1 MPILLECGPLSD
13 RAGLAVTR
21 LPHDY
26 PDFDR
31 GVREDALYVFAPRNV
46 RRMMKRGAG
55 HPAAD
60 ARIFGDDMTWFK
72 RLAAETLAPLV
83 NKTAEDVLAQMVKP
97 PQPEMGDIGFPCFTL
112 AKEMRNAPPKIAA
125 EIAAKIIFPE
135 DGVFTEAKAVGP
147 YVNFVLNTA
156 YLAEKTAGVA
166 LADPRS
172 WGTSAG
178 GEGKTVIVEYS
189 SPNIAK
195 PLGVHHIRSTM
206 LGAALARVYR
216 ARGWNVVEM
225 NHLGDWGTTFGQLMV
240 AYKLKEKENP
250 DQPVDVHSLLQLY
263 LKFHA
268 DADGDETL
276 ADEARTWFKRLEDGD
291 PEAVRLWKIF
301 REESI
306 KALKQLYARMNVHFP
321 EEGYKG
327 EAFYNDK
334 MDATIERIAQK
345 GLLKNSDGAQ
355 VVDLEQWDMPPCII
369 RKSDG
374 ATIYATRDLSSAEYR
389 HETYHFDKSLYIV
402 ANQQEL
408 HFRQV
413 FKVLELMGYEWA
425 KNCVH
430 VKFGM
435 LAFGPG
441 VFGDAAATGSTR
453 KGRVIFLEEVL
464 DRAVEKARELILGN
478 ARTEEVTKEIDTL
491 AQQVGV
497 GAVIFSE
504 FTQRRMKDVSFTWD
518 KVLNLHGD
526 SGPYIQYTHARLS
539 SMVRR
544 YGKTLPPAPA
554 WRLTDHPVA
563 KEVFVKLSEYQDALE
578 AAERENE
585 PSYIATYLLEL
596 CAQFNRLYT
605 DKENHRFITDDPD
618 LTAARMSMV
627 EAVRLTLAKGMEILG
642 LAAPE
647 AM

>member
-1 MPILLECGPLSD
+1 
-13 RAGLAVTR
+13 
-21 LPHDY
+21 
-26 PDFDR
+26 
-31 GVREDALYVFAPRNV
+31 
-46 RRMMKRGAG
+46 
-55 HPAAD
+55 
-60 ARIFGDDMTWFK
+60 MTWFK
-72 RLAAETLAPLV
+72 RLAAETLAPMID
-83 NKTAEDVLAQMVKP
+83 KTADEVEAQLVKP
-97 PQPEMGDIGFPCFTL
+97 PQPEMGDVGFPCFTL
-112 AKEMRNAPPKIAA
+112 AKTLKKAPPAIAA
-125 EIAAKIIFPE
+125 ELAGKIIFPE
-135 DGVFTEAKAVGP
+135 DGIFTEARAVGP
-147 YVNFVLNTA
+147 YVNFVLNTP

-166 LADPRS
+166 LAEPAAWGRS
-172 WGTSAG
+172 LE
-178 GEGKTVIVEYS
+178 GEGRTVIVEYS

-216 ARGWNVVEM
+216 TRGWNVVEM

-240 AYKLKEKENP
+240 AYKEKEKENP

-268 DADGDETL
+268 DADADEKL
-276 ADEARTWFKRLEDGD
+276 ADEARAWFKRLEDGD
-291 PEAVRLWKIF
+291 PEAIRLWKIF
-301 REESI
+301 RDESV
-306 KALKQLYARMNVHFP
+306 KALVKLYDRMNVHFP

-334 MDATIERIAQK
+334 MDATIERIEAK
-345 GLLKNSDGAQ
+345 GLLKESDGAQ

-389 HETYHFDKSLYIV
+389 HNTYQFDKSLYVV

-408 HFRQV
+408 HFRQI
-413 FKVLELMGYEWA
+413 FKVLELMGYKWA
-425 KNCVH
+425 RGCEH

-464 DRAVEKARELILGN
+464 DRAVEKARELIVEN
-478 ARTEEVTKEIDTL
+478 ARSDEVKANADVL
-491 AQQVGV
+491 AEQVGV

-526 SGPYIQYTHARLS
+526 SGPYLQYTHARLS
-539 SMVRR
+539 TMLKK
-544 YGKTLPPAPA
+544 YNKTLPAAPR
-554 WRLTDHPVA
+554 WELVDHPVA
-563 KEVFVKLSEYQDALE
+563 KELFVKLSEYQDAL
-578 AAERENE
+578 AGAERENE
-585 PSYIATYLLEL
+585 PSLVATYLLEL
-596 CAQFNRLYT
+596 CAVFNRIYT
-605 DKENHRFITDDPD
+605 DKENFRFITDDED
-618 LTAARMSMV
+618 LTAARMGMV
-627 EAVRLTLAKGMEILG
+627 EAVRLTLAQGLGILG

>member
-1 MPILLECGPLSD
+1 MS
-13 RAGLAVTR
+13 
-21 LPHDY
+21 
-26 PDFDR
+26 
-31 GVREDALYVFAPRNV
+31 
-46 RRMMKRGAG
+46 
-55 HPAAD
+55 
-60 ARIFGDDMTWFK
+60 WFK
-72 RLAAETLAPLV
+72 RLAAETLAPLID
-83 NKTAEDVLAQMVKP
+83 KSAAEIEAQLVKP
-97 PQPEMGDIGFPCFTL
+97 PQPEMGDVGYPCFTL
-112 AKEMRNAPPKIAA
+112 AKTLKKAPPAIAA
-125 EIAAKIIFPE
+125 ELAGKIVFPE
-135 DGVFTEAKAVGP
+135 NGVFTEARAVGP
-147 YVNFVLNTA
+147 YVNFVLNTP

-166 LADPRS
+166 LADPAA
-172 WGTSAG
+172 WGKSTQ

-240 AYKLKEKENP
+240 AYKEKEKENP

-268 DADGDETL
+268 DADADQNL
-276 ADEARTWFKRLEDGD
+276 ADEARAWFKRLEDGD
-291 PEAVRLWKIF
+291 PEALRLWKIF
-301 REESI
+301 RDESV
-306 KALKQLYARMNVHFP
+306 KALKQLYARMNVYFP

-327 EAFYNDK
+327 EAFYNDR
-334 MDATIERIAQK
+334 MDATIERIQAK
-345 GLLKNSDGAQ
+345 GLLKVSDGAQ

-389 HETYHFDKSLYIV
+389 HATYNFDKSLYIV

-413 FKVLELMGYEWA
+413 FKVLELMGYPWA
-425 KNCVH
+425 KDCEH

-464 DRAVEKARELILGN
+464 DRAVEKARDLILDN
-478 ARTEEVTKEIDTL
+478 ARSDEVKANIATL
-491 AQQVGV
+491 AEQVGV

-518 KVLNLHGD
+518 KVLSLHGD

-539 SMVRR
+539 SMLRK
-544 YGKTLPPAPA
+544 YGKALPSVPQ
-554 WRLTDHPVA
+554 WQLMNHPVA
-563 KEVFVKLSEYQDALE
+563 KELFVKLSEYQDALA

-585 PSYIATYLLEL
+585 PSLIATYLLEL
-596 CAQFNRLYT
+596 CAVFNRIYT
-605 DKENHRFITDDPD
+605 DKENHRFITDDEE

-627 EAVRLTLAKGMEILG
+627 EALRLTLANGMEILG
-642 LAAPE
+642 LATPE

>member
-1 MPILLECGPLSD
+1 
-13 RAGLAVTR
+13 
-21 LPHDY
+21 
-26 PDFDR
+26 
-31 GVREDALYVFAPRNV
+31 
-46 RRMMKRGAG
+46 
-55 HPAAD
+55 
-60 ARIFGDDMTWFK
+60 MTWFK

-83 NKTAEDVLAQMVKP
+83 KKSADEVESAMVKP
-97 PQPEMGDIGFPCFTL
+97 PQPEMGDIGYPCFTL
-112 AKEMRNAPPKIAA
+112 AKELKNAPPKIAA
-125 EIAAKIIFPE
+125 NLAAQISLP
-135 DGVFTEAKAVGP
+135 DGGVFSEAKAVGP
-147 YVNFVLNTA
+147 YINFVLDPV

-166 LADPRS
+166 LADCKA
-172 WGTSAG
+172 WGTAVD

-206 LGAALARVYR
+206 LGAALARVYK

-240 AYKLKEKENP
+240 AYKQQEKENP

-263 LKFHA
+263 QKFHN
-268 DADGDETL
+268 DADTDKSL
-276 ADEARTWFKRLEDGD
+276 AEEARAWFKKLEDGD

-301 REESI
+301 RDESI
-306 KALKQLYARMNVHFP
+306 KDLKKLYARMNVHFP

-327 EAFYNDK
+327 EAFYNDR
-334 MDATIERIAQK
+334 MDATIERIEAK
-345 GLLKNSDGAQ
+345 GLLKQSDGAL

-389 HETYHFDKSLYIV
+389 YDTYHFDKSLYIV

-408 HFRQV
+408 HFRQL
-413 FKVLELMGYEWA
+413 FKVLELMGYPWA
-425 KNCVH
+425 KHCEH

-441 VFGDAAATGSTR
+441 VFGETAATGSTR

-464 DRAVEKARELILGN
+464 DRAVEKARALIEEN
-478 ARTEEVTKEIDTL
+478 ARSDEVKNNIDAL
-491 AQQVGV
+491 AEQVGV

-504 FTQRRMKDVSFTWD
+504 FTQRRMKDVSFTWE

-526 SGPYIQYTHARLS
+526 SGPYLQYTHARLS
-539 SMVRR
+539 SMIRR
-544 YGKTLPPAPA
+544 YGKALPSAPA
-554 WRLTDHPVA
+554 WNLLTHPIY
-563 KEVFVKLSEYQDALE
+563 KEVFVKLAEYQDALMY
-578 AAERENE
+578 AEQENE
-585 PSYIATYLLEL
+585 PSLVATYLLEL
-596 CAQFNRLYT
+596 CALFNRIYT
-605 DKENHRFITDDPD
+605 DKENHRFITDDAE

-627 EAVRLTLAKGMEILG
+627 EAIRLTLAHGMHILG